1 VYGNSAVFTGEQVS
15 LMTSLNLYETFTD
28 VEKAIDLAFNGHFVL
43 KFYDYLK
50 IKQVKKVE
58 IEEFIKSSTAKELMH
73 LVLDLDC
80 YLEGGK
86 DEMHKQLREGY
97 GHIPKPQ
104 ARKIRNYLNEILED
118 ALRYNHDRRRGR
130 RKKETK

>member
-1 VYGNSAVFTGEQVS
+1 
-15 LMTSLNLYETFTD
+15 MTSLNLYETFTD

-58 IEEFIKSSTAKELMH
+58 IEEFIQSTTAKELNDLIM
-73 LVLDLDC
+73 DLDC
-80 YLEGGK
+80 YLEGGQ

-97 GHIPKPQ
+97 GYIPKPQ
-104 ARKIRNYLNEILED
+104 ARKIRNYLSQILED
-118 ALRYNHDRRRGR
+118 ALRYDHDRRRGR
-130 RKKETK
+130 RKKQTK

>member
-1 VYGNSAVFTGEQVS
+1 MSP
-15 LMTSLNLYETFTD
+15 LNLYETYTD
-28 VEKAIDLAFNGHFVL
+28 VEKAIDLAFDGHFVL

-58 IEEFIKSSTAKELMH
+58 IEEFIESSTAKELSD
-73 LVLDLDC
+73 LVTELND
-80 YLEGGK
+80 YLEGGS
-86 DEMHKQLREGY
+86 DNMHKQLREGY

-104 ARKIRNYLNEILED
+104 ARKIKNYLNEILED